1 MEYTYIILTW
11 FFSSLLSRNMASS
24 ELGLSRHTRT
34 MSFSSAPT
42 AMLDLM
48 IRYLWSL
55 CQQTLIFFIDFE
67 ERDYEERVNA
77 VSEGEEPRKRRVPT
91 SREYGDA
98 GGMYKA
104 YALRGSYNTS
114 AEKQWGGAQRP

>member
-1 MEYTYIILTW
+1 
-11 FFSSLLSRNMASS
+11 MASS
-24 ELGLSRHTRT
+24 ELGLSRHTRI

-42 AMLDLM
+42 VMPDLM
-48 IRYLWSL
+48 IPYLLWSL

-114 AEKQWGGAQRP
+114 AEKQWGAQRP